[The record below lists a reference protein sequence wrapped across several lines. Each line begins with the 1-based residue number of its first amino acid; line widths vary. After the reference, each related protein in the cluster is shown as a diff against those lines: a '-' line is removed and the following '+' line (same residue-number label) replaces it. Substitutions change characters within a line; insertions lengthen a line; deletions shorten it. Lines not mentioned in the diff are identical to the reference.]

1 MKKLL
6 LFIALALPLLA
17 LAQPAGRIVY
27 QEKVNLHRGLGPDQ
41 EEHKAM
47 IPEWQTAKAVLLYDG
62 QASLYKA
69 VEEDE
74 SEINREEGGAQVNI
88 RIQRASNALYR
99 NYPDNRQVEVRDFM
113 GKKFLIDAEME
124 AREWKITAEQKAIN
138 GDVCQKA
145 TFTNEEGVEVAAWFA
160 PSIPTPIGPGEFYG
174 LPGAILMVDV
184 DNGRRLY
191 EAIHV
196 ELQGEAPVIDVPTE
210 GKKIDKADYDK
221 MVEERMRE
229 MGGSGRHG
237 IRIIRQ

>member
-6 LFIALALPLLA
+6 LFIAMVLPLLA
-17 LAQPAGRIVY
+17 FAQPAGRIVY

-41 EEHKAM
+41 EEQKAL
-47 IPEWQTAKAVLLYDG
+47 IPEWQTSRAVLLYDG

-69 VEEDE
+69 MEEDE
-74 SEINREEGGAQVNI
+74 SEINREEGGAQINI
-88 RIQRASNALYR
+88 RIRRGSDSMYR
-99 NYPDNRQVEVRDFM
+99 NYPENKQVEVRDFM
-113 GKKFLIDAEME
+113 GKKFLIDTEMKG
-124 AREWKITAEQKAIN
+124 REWKITTEQKSIN

-145 TFTNEEGVEVAAWFA
+145 VFTDEEGAEVVAWFA
-160 PSIPTPIGPGEFYG
+160 PSIPAPIGPGEFYG

-191 EAIHV
+191 EAIQV
-196 ELQGEAPVIDVPTE
+196 DLMGEAPEIEAPTE
-210 GKKIDKADYDK
+210 GKKIDKAEYDK

>member
-17 LAQPAGRIVY
+17 LTQPAGRIVY
-27 QEKVNLHRGLGPDQ
+27 QEKINLHRGLGPDQ

-47 IPEWQTAKAVLLYDG
+47 IPEWQTSKAVLLYDG
-62 QASLYKA
+62 EASLYKG

-74 SEINREEGGAQVNI
+74 SEINREEGGAQINI
-88 RIQRASNALYR
+88 RIQRGSNALYR
-99 NYPDNRQVEVRDFM
+99 HYPGNRQVEVRDFM
-113 GKKFLIDAEME
+113 GKKFLIDTEME
-124 AREWKITAEQKAIN
+124 SREWKIMPEQKSIG

-160 PSIPTPIGPGEFYG
+160 PSIPAPIGPGEFCG

-191 EAIHV
+191 QALTV
-196 ELQGEAPVIDVPTE
+196 DLNGEAPEIEVPEE
-210 GKKIDKADYDK
+210 GKKISKEEYDK

>member
-6 LFIALALPLLA
+6 LFCALTLPLLA
-17 LAQPAGRIVY
+17 LAQPAGKIIY
-27 QEKVNLHRGLGPDQ
+27 QEKVNLHRDLGPDQ
-41 EEHKAM
+41 EDYKAM
-47 IPEWQTAKAVLLYDG
+47 IPEWQTSKAVLLYDG

-88 RIQRASNALYR
+88 RIRRNSDVLYR
-99 NYPDNRQVEVRDFM
+99 NYPEHKQVEVRDFM
-113 GKKFLIDAEME
+113 GKKFLVETE
-124 AREWKITAEQKAIN
+124 TEGREWKITPEQKSIN
-138 GDVCQKA
+138 GDVCQRA
-145 TFTNEEGVEVAAWFA
+145 SFTNSEGVEVVAWFA
-160 PSIPTPIGPGEFYG
+160 PSIPAPVGPGEFYG

-191 EAIHV
+191 EAVQV
-196 ELQGEAPVIDVPTE
+196 ELQGEAPEIEAPTE
-210 GKKIDKADYDK
+210 GKKIDKAEYDQ

>member
-17 LAQPAGRIVY
+17 LTQPAGRIVY

-74 SEINREEGGAQVNI
+74 SEINREEGGTQVNI
-88 RIQRASNALYR
+88 RIQRGSNALYR

-113 GKKFLIDAEME
+113 GKKFLIDTEME

-145 TFTNEEGVEVAAWFA
+145 TFTNDEGAEVAAWFA

-191 EAIHV
+191 EAIQV
-196 ELQGEAPVIDVPTE
+196 GLQGEAPVIEVPNE